1 MSRRG
6 NRATASVLNRQIGSV
21 LTFIRAM
28 KPPASCRSIP
38 MANAKCESCKFF
50 DEHKVNGAA
59 AQHDEGLCRFN
70 PPVSQPG
77 PEAHGL
83 WPVVGST
90 DWCGHYTPEMT
101 AAE

>member
-1 MSRRG
+1 
-6 NRATASVLNRQIGSV
+6 
-21 LTFIRAM
+21 
-28 KPPASCRSIP
+28 

-50 DEHKVNGAA
+50 DEHKVNG
-59 AQHDEGLCRFN
+59 RFN

>member
-1 MSRRG
+1 
-6 NRATASVLNRQIGSV
+6 
-21 LTFIRAM
+21 
-28 KPPASCRSIP
+28 

-50 DEHKVNGAA
+50 DDHKVNGAA

-90 DWCGHYTPEMT
+90 DWCGHYTPELT